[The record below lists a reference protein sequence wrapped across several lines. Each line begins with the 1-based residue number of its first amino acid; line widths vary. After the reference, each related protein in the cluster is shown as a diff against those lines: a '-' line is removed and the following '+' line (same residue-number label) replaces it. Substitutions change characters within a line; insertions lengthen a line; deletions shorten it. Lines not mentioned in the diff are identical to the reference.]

1 MKIDITFLGTASCY
15 PTPHRS
21 VSCTAVRFED
31 GSVWLFDC
39 GEGSQIQLQKSS
51 VKPGRVSKIFITH
64 LHGDHVFGLP
74 GLVCTLGTAWQGKA
88 DADALLEVFGP
99 KGLRSYLRR
108 SLALSRSLLPFHY
121 TVHELVPVPEQFPA
135 DWGAW
140 PVDHE
145 AAGPTHPQERL
156 GRDIPVARE
165 DDRCTWHLD
174 GCAGVRAGM
183 IHHTI
188 PSFGFAVELASQPGQ
203 LDAGRLR
210 ELGLP
215 PGPLYGALKRGEEV
229 TLPGGLVIRPS
240 EVVGPP
246 KRGLKATILG
256 DTSDPSPMEHLARG
270 SDVLLH
276 EATMRDGERDKALEF
291 GHSTPAM
298 AAGFADRAG
307 ARRLVLYH
315 FSQRYRPAGPGTD
328 PQETV
333 AVLLEEAR
341 AALPRGSVCEVSAAE
356 DLLEMTVS

>member
-64 LHGDHVFGLP
+64 LHGDHV
-74 GLVCTLGTAWQGKA
+74 
-88 DADALLEVFGP
+88 
-99 KGLRSYLRR
+99 
-108 SLALSRSLLPFHY
+108 
-121 TVHELVPVPEQFPA
+121 HELVPVPEQFPA

-165 DDRCTWHLD
+165 DDRCTWHLFSD